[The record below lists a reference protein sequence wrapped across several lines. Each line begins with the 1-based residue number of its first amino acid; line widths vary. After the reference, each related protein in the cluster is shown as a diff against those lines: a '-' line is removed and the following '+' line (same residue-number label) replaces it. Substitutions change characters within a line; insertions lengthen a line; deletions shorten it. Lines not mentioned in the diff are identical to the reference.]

1 MAVATRELVRRDL
14 APEFLNEEGEQLN
27 RQWLRILNHWSAAR
41 HEAGPESRRLRQLEA
56 EWERC
61 VQRRETLERIA
72 EVAAPAA
79 APEAEAGEPALY
91 GQMFSLLQAEIA
103 TRRREV
109 QELHAIIAE
118 QAKALASATGALNEK
133 APPEPGQATP
143 PSAPRRWAFW
153 RRS

>member
-14 APEFLNEEGEQLN
+14 APDFLNEEGDQLN

-41 HEAGPESRRLRQLEA
+41 HEAGPGSRRLEQLEA

-61 VQRRETLERIA
+61 VQRRETLERIV
-72 EVAAPAA
+72 EIAPVVTE
-79 APEAEAGEPALY
+79 PEAEAEQPALY
-91 GQMFSLLQAEIA
+91 GQMFSLLQTELT

-118 QAKALASATGALNEK
+118 QAKALASAA
-133 APPEPGQATP
+133 
-143 PSAPRRWAFW
+143 
-153 RRS
+153 